1 VFNAAIAGCA
11 KIGLKLAGTNKPTA
25 FRESLAKRWK
35 TVLLGSKMNHA
46 AILVVDDNPDHLELT
61 VMALSECASP
71 GEIETAT
78 DGVEALDYL
87 FGRGAH
93 ALRDTSQQPR
103 LLILDMKLVRLHGLD
118 VLKAVR
124 QDPRT
129 ATIPV
134 VMHSS
139 STEKS
144 DIAACYAH
152 GANSY
157 VRKATDYDELRRRM
171 RQLYDFWIMVN
182 ERNQPTGA

>member
-1 VFNAAIAGCA
+1 
-11 KIGLKLAGTNKPTA
+11 
-25 FRESLAKRWK
+25 
-35 TVLLGSKMNHA
+35 MNHA

-61 VMALSECASP
+61 LMALGECCDTSTIA
-71 GEIETAT
+71 TAT

-93 ALRDTSQQPR
+93 ASRDTRRQPR
-103 LLILDMKLVRLHGLD
+103 LILLDMKLVRMHGLE

-144 DIAACYAH
+144 DIADCYAN

-157 VRKATDYDELRRRM
+157 VRKATDFDELRRKL
-171 RQLYDFWIMVN
+171 RQVHDFWMTVN
-182 ERNQPTGA
+182 ERYRPPGE

>member
-1 VFNAAIAGCA
+1 
-11 KIGLKLAGTNKPTA
+11 
-25 FRESLAKRWK
+25 
-35 TVLLGSKMNHA
+35 MNDA

-61 VMALSECASP
+61 VMALGECCQP
-71 GEIETAT
+71 EEIATAT

-93 ALRDTSQQPR
+93 ASHDPSRQPR
-103 LLILDMKLVRLHGLD
+103 LIILDMKLVRLHGLD

-139 STEKS
+139 STEKG
-144 DIAACYAH
+144 DIAACYAN

-157 VRKATDYDELRRRM
+157 VRKSTDYDELRRKM
-171 RQLYDFWIMVN
+171 RRVHDFWMTVN
-182 ERNQPTGA
+182 ERSRPSGL

>member
-1 VFNAAIAGCA
+1 
-11 KIGLKLAGTNKPTA
+11 
-25 FRESLAKRWK
+25 
-35 TVLLGSKMNHA
+35 MNHA

-61 VMALSECASP
+61 LMALGEGCDPSTIATAS
-71 GEIETAT
+71 

-87 FGRGAH
+87 FGRGAS
-93 ALRDTSQQPR
+93 ASRDTSRQPR
-103 LLILDMKLVRLHGLD
+103 LIILDMKLVRMHGLE

-144 DIAACYAH
+144 DIAACYVN

-157 VRKATDYDELRRRM
+157 VRKATDFDELRRKM
-171 RQLYDFWIMVN
+171 RQVHDFWMTVN
-182 ERNQPTGA
+182 ERYRPPGE

>member
-1 VFNAAIAGCA
+1 
-11 KIGLKLAGTNKPTA
+11 
-25 FRESLAKRWK
+25 
-35 TVLLGSKMNHA
+35 MNDA

-61 VMALSECASP
+61 VMALGDCCDP
-71 GEIETAT
+71 GEIATAG

-87 FGRGAH
+87 FGRGAW
-93 ALRDTSQQPR
+93 ASRDTRRQPR
-103 LLILDMKLVRLHGLD
+103 LIILDMKLVRLHGLD

-139 STEKS
+139 STEKG
-144 DIAACYAH
+144 DIAACYAN

-157 VRKATDYDELRRRM
+157 VRKATDYDDLRRKM
-171 RQLYDFWIMVN
+171 RQVHDFWLTVN
-182 ERNQPTGA
+182 ERQRPAIT